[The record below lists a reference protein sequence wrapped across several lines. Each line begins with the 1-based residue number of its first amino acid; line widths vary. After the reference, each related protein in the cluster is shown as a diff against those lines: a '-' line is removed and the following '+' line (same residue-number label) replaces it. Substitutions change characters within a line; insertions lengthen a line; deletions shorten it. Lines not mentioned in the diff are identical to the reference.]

1 MYEEHKIVLKN
12 NIYWVKFELNYK
24 KVENRMQLILKNF
37 KQNGYEV
44 SQIRRY
50 CAFIEK
56 NFSDKIN
63 KKFAKKAYDLY
74 EMGQILY
81 IYSYLPCLSSVT
93 FEAIDEKVTYTKDF
107 IEEFVK
113 EYDIELTNQY
123 PSSIYNESTWV
134 SMNS

>member
-12 NIYWVKFELNYK
+12 NFYWVKFELDYK

-37 KQNGYEV
+37 TPNDYEV

-50 CAFIEK
+50 CTFIEK
-56 NFSDKIN
+56 NFSDKID
-63 KKFAKKAYDLY
+63 KKFTKKANDLY
-74 EMGQILY
+74 EMGQVLY

-93 FEAIDEKVTYTKDF
+93 FSSIASNVTYTKDF

-123 PSSIYNESTWV
+123 PSSIYDESTWV
-134 SMNS
+134 SMDS

>member
-12 NIYWVKFELNYK
+12 NVYWVKFELDYK

-37 KQNGYEV
+37 TPNDYEV

-50 CAFIEK
+50 CTFLEK
-56 NFSDKIN
+56 NFSDKID
-63 KKFAKKAYDLY
+63 KKFTKKAYDLY
-74 EMGQILY
+74 EMGQVLY

-93 FEAIDEKVTYTKDF
+93 FSSIASNVTYTKDF

-123 PSSIYNESTWV
+123 PSSIYDESTWV
-134 SMNS
+134 SMDS